1 MKNLKNVIEQVF
13 FGLLVLLPI
22 YASLLVA
29 IYFIIFH
36 RDLGID
42 SLYEAA
48 LASIKVF
55 WLAGIL
61 FVLAN
66 FVSFFVY
73 GSPKQ
78 TDEENLKRFKLQGWD
93 HGKKLV
99 VTYVSKGDNH
109 LALSRAVNAS
119 HRLLTEMDVNF
130 DIEVVTDIPV
140 VKLRKAHV
148 FYHVVPENYQ
158 TLNGAKYKARALH
171 YLTEVSQVRSCRYGD
186 CWIMHMDEESVLTP
200 EVIAGIHKFVTDPDN
215 PHMIGQGEIKYNSY
229 GYARNMLIT
238 AIDSIRTG
246 DDLGRF
252 RFQFKMLHRP
262 LFGMHGSFILVRN
275 RVEKQVGFD
284 LGGRGSITED
294 AYFALKVYERGYTFG
309 WVDGYIREQSPYTIG
324 AILKQRRRWFNGLT
338 IVASDPKLKLSTRIP
353 LLISVLLWSISWVS
367 PVATI
372 ATFLAHGYF
381 PEGLLGVCAF
391 VGGGFTSIYLIGV
404 YRNLQDMNYG
414 FWKNLYIFTATLV
427 LIPVASIVEAMAI
440 VYGIF
445 KPVKTFDIVNK
456 N

>member
-200 EVIAGIHKFVTDPDN
+200 EVIAGIHKFVK
-215 PHMIGQGEIKYNSY
+215 IG
-229 GYARNMLIT
+229 R
-238 AIDSIRTG
+238 
-246 DDLGRF
+246 
-252 RFQFKMLHRP
+252 
-262 LFGMHGSFILVRN
+262 
-275 RVEKQVGFD
+275 
-284 LGGRGSITED
+284 
-294 AYFALKVYERGYTFG
+294 
-309 WVDGYIREQSPYTIG
+309 
-324 AILKQRRRWFNGLT
+324 
-338 IVASDPKLKLSTRIP
+338 
-353 LLISVLLWSISWVS
+353 
-367 PVATI
+367 
-372 ATFLAHGYF
+372 AH
-381 PEGLLGVCAF
+381 V
-391 VGGGFTSIYLIGV
+391 
-404 YRNLQDMNYG
+404 
-414 FWKNLYIFTATLV
+414 
-427 LIPVASIVEAMAI
+427 
-440 VYGIF
+440 
-445 KPVKTFDIVNK
+445 
-456 N
+456 